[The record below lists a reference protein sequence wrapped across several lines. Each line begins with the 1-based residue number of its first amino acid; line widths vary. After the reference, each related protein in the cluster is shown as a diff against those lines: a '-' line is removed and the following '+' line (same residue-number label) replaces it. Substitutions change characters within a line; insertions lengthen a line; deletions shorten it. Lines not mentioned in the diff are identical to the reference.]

1 MSSVLLILKSV
12 KQKLNN
18 GYFIMKFVLLPGL
31 VTIFS
36 YQCLLLCWWWTHWHE
51 IPSFPRLWLAY
62 PLSLSP
68 LQLRNKLKAAPSLLY
83 PAEWKFIY
91 DVSSFTFQT
100 PAMTW
105 PLVTKCHEVCQCL
118 CCMDDDTQT
127 AQWWG
132 LMVYVSAVGSAAS
145 AWAGRVSITFITFV
159 GWEMLDWFWIG
170 THSYTLTSF
179 IKPKPLGL
187 LHCHW
192 LPDIH
197 HANTSP
203 TYYIRYHMSREH
215 DTAYDNGH
223 CLTPHW

>member
-145 AWAGRVSITFITFV
+145 AWAGRVSITFITCV
-159 GWEMLDWFWIG
+159 GQLWDAGLILDWDTLIHTDKFYQAKTTRLVTLPLAPW
-170 THSYTLTSF
+170 HSSCQ
-179 IKPKPLGL
+179 
-187 LHCHW
+187 H
-192 LPDIH
+192 LPHIL
-197 HANTSP
+197 
-203 TYYIRYHMSREH
+203 Y
-215 DTAYDNGH
+215 
-223 CLTPHW
+223 